1 MEYIFNQ
8 GSVEIPSSLQDRTL
22 HVLVPVGQGAG
33 FTLVISRDQLEPN
46 ETPPEFL
53 KRQLA
58 DLSRQVTKY
67 EESGRESISLGAEQL
82 NIRGARLEL
91 KYKQRGQ
98 FLYVLQGVFLMP
110 DQITITTF
118 SATTSTPFDQNQR
131 NAWNSII
138 SSYQPPKI

>member
-1 MEYIFNQ
+1 MEYPFSE
-8 GSVEIPSSLQDRTL
+8 GSVTIPESLHDRTL

-46 ETPPEFL
+46 ETPAEFL

-58 DLSRQVTKY
+58 DLARQVSKY
-67 EESGRESISLGAEQL
+67 EESGRESIFLGIEQH
-82 NIRGARLEL
+82 NIRGVRLDL

-110 DQITITTF
+110 DQKTIVTF
-118 SATTSTPFDQNQR
+118 SATSSAPFDQNQR
-131 NAWNSII
+131 NMWSAII
-138 SSYQPPKI
+138 ASYKPRD